1 MVVYYDSVKGC
12 EDEIFLA
19 ATNKGLC
26 FVSNNY
32 EEMVQWLAKRSF
44 YEIEYSPEK
53 LQSYTEVF
61 TEYFQGIPVDFS
73 TISLDIVG
81 TEFQQNVWKELMKIE
96 FGQYCTYSD
105 IAQAIGKPTAVRAV
119 ASAIGKNPIL
129 LVIPCHRVIGKNG
142 KLTGFRSGIPL
153 KEKLLNLEG
162 INFNM

>member
-26 FVSNNY
+26 FVSNDY

-44 YEIEYSPEK
+44 YEIEHAPEK
-53 LQSYTEVF
+53 LQSYTKIF
-61 TEYFQGIPVDFS
+61 TEYFQGIPVDF
-73 TISLDIVG
+73 TPITLDIVG
-81 TEFQQNVWKELMKIE
+81 TEFQQNVWKELLKIGY
-96 FGQYCTYSD
+96 GQCCSYSD

-153 KEKLLNLEG
+153 KEKLLDLEG
-162 INFNM
+162 ITFNK